1 MDEQQRSNERP
12 VNPRRKQRSKM
23 QIFKEAYLPVVI
35 AAAAVLLIVIF
46 IVGAISRANEQKRLE
61 EEASIAASQQQASE
75 AARLEAEVKS
85 LLAQAAP
92 LAEVYDYA
100 GAIAILES
108 FSGDVMDYP
117 QLLDQIVK
125 YEQLQKKMVLW
136 EDPAKIPNLSMQLLV
151 ADTGRAYSH
160 SVYGSAFRNNF
171 ITTTEFSAIL
181 EQLYA
186 KGYML
191 VSLDDI
197 LTVSSGPDGA
207 LTYVPKKLY
216 LPEGKTPLLL
226 TQTNV
231 NYNLYLV
238 DSDGDSLPDK
248 NGCGFASKL
257 VLDAQGNLTCEM
269 VDSSGNTV
277 TGDYDMVPILE
288 KFIAAHPD
296 FSYLG
301 ARAILAVTG
310 YNGLF
315 GYRTNVAAKA
325 VFGEDVYKQEVA
337 AAKNVVRALKSKGY
351 EFACY
356 SYENIGYGEYGL
368 SQVQADLNKW
378 LAEIP
383 EILGQTEIMVFAQNS
398 DISSNKNAYSGE
410 KYELLKN
417 AGFNKFL
424 GFCADGA
431 PWATLSAG
439 QARLGRILL
448 TGKNLSSNADWFAG
462 MFDAAAV
469 LDPARG

>member
-1 MDEQQRSNERP
+1 MDEQQKSNQRP
-12 VNPRRKQRSKM
+12 VNPRRKPRSKL

-35 AAAAVLLIVIF
+35 AAAALLLIIIF
-46 IVGAISRANEQKRLE
+46 IAGAVARSNEQKRLE

-75 AARLEAEVKS
+75 AARLEAEVKT

-92 LAEVYDYA
+92 MAEIYDYA

-108 FSGDVMDYP
+108 FSGDIMDYP
-117 QLLDQIVK
+117 QLLDQIVA
-125 YEQLQKKMVLW
+125 YEQAQKKMVLW
-136 EDPAKIPNLSMQLLV
+136 DDPAKIPNLSMQLLV
-151 ADTGRAYSH
+151 ADTVRAYSH
-160 SVYGSAFRNNF
+160 SVYGNSFRNNF
-171 ITTTEFSAIL
+171 ITTAEFSNIL

-191 VSLDDI
+191 VSLSDI
-197 LTVSSGPDGA
+197 VTVSSGPDGA
-207 LTYVPKKLY
+207 LTYAPKKLY
-216 LPEGKTPLLL
+216 LPAGKTPLLL

-231 NYNLYLV
+231 NYNIYLV

-257 VLDAQGNLTCEM
+257 VVDAQGNLTCEM
-269 VDSSGNTV
+269 VDSTGATV
-277 TGDYDMVPILE
+277 TGDFDMIPILE

-296 FSYLG
+296 FSYRD

-315 GYRTNVAAKA
+315 GYRTNVSAKSI
-325 VFGEDVYKQEVA
+325 FGEDVYKQEVA
-337 AAKNVVRALKSKGY
+337 DVKKVIRALKNKGY

-356 SYENIGYGEYGL
+356 TYENIGYGEYGTA
-368 SQVQADLNKW
+368 QVQADLNKW
-378 LAEIP
+378 LAEVP
-383 EILGQTEIMVFAQNS
+383 EFLGQVDIMVFAQNS

-410 KYELLKN
+410 KYELLKS
-417 AGFNKFL
+417 AGFTKFL
-424 GFCADGA
+424 GFSTDGA

-439 QARLGRILL
+439 QARLGRIML
-448 TGKNLSSNADWFAG
+448 TGKNLSSNAAWFAE
-462 MFDAAAV
+462 MFDAATV